1 VDQTVFDRTIST
13 GVLPETPPTHHQ
25 PRGPRMAPMKKGRYE
40 IRGKLGEGGMGVVF
54 RAWDPPPMAREVAFK
69 TLPAFPDRLALE
81 LFYKECSILKSMSHP
96 NVVEIFDMGEF
107 EEEGRR
113 KPYFVM
119 PLLPGQTLDDIIR
132 NTSHRLTVQRIVD
145 IISQTC
151 RGLQAAHDHGL
162 IHRDLKPSNIFVMAD
177 DSVKIIDFGVAH
189 AVDVRS
195 RSAGFSK
202 GTLLYMAP
210 EQVQHKPVSPQ
221 SDIFSL
227 GVVCYEALTRRQPFR
242 GSTEEEVVEAI
253 QTFIPP
259 PASDINPAVGQ
270 TISRVVHKAMA
281 KQPWNRYDSVKEF
294 GDTLQ
299 KALRNEPIELFDPA
313 RIQPRLQRASK
324 ALEGGDYQFAGE
336 IVGELEAEGTV
347 DPQLTLLR
355 NQIDQVTRQR
365 TIAQLLESA
374 RARYEEEEDPLA
386 LQKIQEVLRLDP
398 SHAAALGLKS
408 KIDERRSE
416 RQIEQWVRLARQH
429 IDHHSYSPARD
440 ALQNVL
446 ALKPNDTRA
455 ARLLKEVE
463 AEEQGYLRL
472 RREKTEKYQ
481 AALNAWKNG
490 EVSEALSQMK
500 VVLDL
505 DRRAPD
511 SSSPETAA
519 TYQVFY
525 NKVRS
530 EHDAINGGYAEARR
544 QLDAREFTKALQ
556 ICQEFLA
563 KYPGHA
569 LFQALKFDVEEQQRQ
584 ELSAYIAEIARGLD
598 AEADLDAKV
607 SLLREAV
614 GRYPDEP
621 HFRRPLK
628 ATEDKRDLV
637 NSIVARARVH
647 EERGQISEA
656 LNDLEILQT
665 IYTQYPGLKFE
676 KERLQRRL
684 EQQAR
689 QAAKAG
695 WVSQIDRHLEVA
707 NYSRALELLDS
718 ADGEFPDD
726 AELVELRKLALQ
738 GLERASQAEQL
749 LIEGQD
755 LCARGEIDRGIEVL
769 TRAWQLDDRPAI
781 RTLLRDLLVQQA
793 QAALEHDPQ
802 AGGVLAERALE
813 LDPHHAMARSIR
825 AHALDHQRDEAVT
838 RSAAQARRLQ
848 LAGDLTGAIAEVE
861 NALLAYPGDTRLA
874 ALLDTLKKDLQSR
887 SRSRVLEVGPT
898 PTLRPSVGVAVVDA
912 APPEPVQTIVPS
924 VPDGTIIRPP
934 AAAAPKAAPRPPV
947 KEPAVAWPKIVAL
960 ARPLMTRRA
969 LIGTAATVVIL
980 VLALAL
986 VRILRP
992 TSEAPAVAAAT
1003 IPIHILSSPPGATI
1017 KINNEV
1023 RGTSDV
1029 NVALES
1035 GTYQVE
1041 ATLPGYETAT
1051 ATMSV
1056 GPGTPS
1062 EMTLTLTP
1070 LLGSLR
1076 IMTSDPE
1083 SSDVW
1088 LDDSPAGKVERGS
1101 FTLDAV
1107 GPGQHVLRISTPQ
1120 QKIPDASIAFV
1131 SEAGAIP
1138 AVTTMTMPD
1147 RQAIVISSRL
1157 GGGRIQSSLA
1167 AVDVAIDGMPQ
1178 GRLTE
1183 KGLDIATLETGI
1195 HELTLGAGNDVRKM
1209 SFTVG
1214 NAPGIDVILFSDR
1227 NVGSML
1233 VLADQDDALVFL
1245 DGQAYPTRTQGGLLR
1260 IPNLATT
1267 KHTVR
1272 VVKDGF
1278 KASVTE
1284 TVSIVKG
1291 QEAAVKFALAPV
1303 DRFASLA
1310 LERMAPGVQVSVDD
1324 TVIGKVGA
1332 DGRFSHNTVNP
1343 GRHTV
1348 QFTLAGHETVRMPRE
1363 FIAGETV
1370 SLSDVALPASQGFL
1384 EILADAT
1391 TEISVTRGGQ
1401 EVQRLTGTKQI
1412 ALQPASYNVTFQ
1424 GRAGVPSSATAA
1436 VVAGESRTLDLRNR
1450 IITGLELFDDPDRWR
1465 KTDDKWSSRTGG
1477 GFVLYNRVRPIGRF
1491 AFTVLMPRGRVLR
1504 GARPV
1509 RWVFGYSDP
1518 RNYVAFQIDDKNL
1531 TRTEVIDGKRQ
1542 AEQRFPLN
1550 FPENTPF
1557 IHLSVEVRSNQLV
1570 HQVSPDGKDWRAL
1583 DTFTRSIADGKFGFN
1598 LPDRDDE
1605 ISVSNFLFHPA
1616 SER

>member
-1 VDQTVFDRTIST
+1 
-13 GVLPETPPTHHQ
+13 
-25 PRGPRMAPMKKGRYE
+25 MAPMKKGRYE

-119 PLLPGQTLDDIIR
+119 PLLPGQTLDEIIR

-151 RGLQAAHDHGL
+151 RGLQAAHDQGL
-162 IHRDLKPSNIFVMAD
+162 IHRDLKPSNIFVMSD

-313 RIQPRLQRASK
+313 RILPRLQRASK

-336 IVGELEAEGTV
+336 IVGELEAEGTI
-347 DPQLTLLR
+347 DPQLTMLR
-355 NQIDQVTRQR
+355 TQIDQVTRQR
-365 TIAQLLESA
+365 TIAQLMESA
-374 RARYEEEEDPLA
+374 RARFEEEEDPLA

-408 KIDERRSE
+408 KIEERRSA
-416 RQIEQWVRLARQH
+416 RQIEQWIRLARQH
-429 IDHHSYSPARD
+429 IDHHSNSPARD
-440 ALQNVL
+440 ALKNVL
-446 ALKPNDTRA
+446 ELRPNDTQA
-455 ARLLKEVE
+455 TRLLKEVE

-511 SSSPETAA
+511 SSSPETGA

-544 QLDAREFTKALQ
+544 QLASREFAKALQ
-556 ICQEFLA
+556 ICLDFLA
-563 KYPGHA
+563 RYPGHA
-569 LFQALKFDVEEQQRQ
+569 LFQALKFDIEEQERQ
-584 ELSAYIAEIARGLD
+584 ERSAYIAEIHRRLD
-598 AEADLDAKV
+598 AELDLDAKV

-621 HFRRPLK
+621 HFKQPLK

-665 IYTQYPGLKFE
+665 IYSPYPGLKFE
-676 KERLQRRL
+676 KERLQKRL
-684 EQQAR
+684 EQQTL
-689 QAAKAG
+689 QAAKAA

-707 NYSRALELLDS
+707 NYPRAIELLDS
-718 ADGEFPDD
+718 ADDEFPDD
-726 AELVELRKLALQ
+726 PELVALRKLALQ
-738 GLERASQAEQL
+738 GLARSNEADELFTEA
-749 LIEGQD
+749 QD
-755 LCARGEIDRGIEVL
+755 LCARGEFERGLEVL
-769 TRAWQLDDRPAI
+769 TRAWQLDDRPSI
-781 RTLLRDLLVQQA
+781 RNALRDLLVQQA
-793 QAALEHDPQ
+793 QTIRDRDPQ
-802 AGGVLAERALE
+802 AAGVLAERALE
-813 LDPHHAMARSIR
+813 LDPNHAVARSIR
-825 AHALDHQRDEAVT
+825 AHALDHRRDEAVS
-838 RSAAQARRLQ
+838 RSMAEARQLQ
-848 LAGDLTGAIAEVE
+848 LDRDFTRAIAVIE
-861 NALLAYPGDTRLA
+861 NALSAYPGEARLT
-874 ALLDTLKKDLQSR
+874 ALLDTLRRDFQSQSR
-887 SRSRVLEVGPT
+887 SRSRGPDGARA
-898 PTLRPSVGVAVVDA
+898 PTLAPTLGVAVVDIPPHEAAQADAPPPVLGATVLRPA
-912 APPEPVQTIVPS
+912 APP
-924 VPDGTIIRPP
+924 
-934 AAAAPKAAPRPPV
+934 APKATPRPPV
-947 KEPAVAWPKIVAL
+947 KKPAATWPKIAAV

-969 LIGTAATVVIL
+969 LIATAATVVIL
-980 VLALAL
+980 VLALVL
-986 VRILRP
+986 VRVLRP
-992 TSEAPAVAAAT
+992 TSQAASIAAVT

-1017 KINNEV
+1017 KINNEA

-1029 NVALES
+1029 NVALGS
-1035 GTYQVE
+1035 GTYQLE

-1051 ATMSV
+1051 ATISV

-1070 LLGSLR
+1070 LLSTLR

-1088 LDDSPAGKVERGS
+1088 LDNSPAGKVERGN
-1101 FTLDAV
+1101 FTLDGV
-1107 GPGQHVLRISTPQ
+1107 GPGQHVLKISTPQ

-1138 AVTTMTMPD
+1138 AVTTMTMPE
-1147 RQAIVISSRL
+1147 RQALVISTRS

-1183 KGLDIATLETGI
+1183 KGLDLATLETGI
-1195 HELTLGAGNDVRKM
+1195 HQLTLGVGTEVRTM

-1214 NAPGIDVILFSDR
+1214 NMPAIDIILFSDR
-1227 NVGSML
+1227 NVGSVL
-1233 VLADQDDALVFL
+1233 VSADQDDAVVFL
-1245 DGQAYPTRTQGGLLR
+1245 DGQAYPARTQGGQLR

-1278 KASVTE
+1278 KSSATE
-1284 TVSIVKG
+1284 TVTIAKG
-1291 QEAAVKFALAPV
+1291 QEFVVKVALAPV

-1310 LERMAPGVQVSVDD
+1310 LERIAPAGVQVSVDD

-1332 DGRFSHNTVNP
+1332 DGRLSHNSVNP
-1343 GRHTV
+1343 GRRTV
-1348 QFTLAGHETVRMPRE
+1348 QFTLAGHEPERRTRE
-1363 FIAGETV
+1363 FVAGETV
-1370 SLSDVALPASQGFL
+1370 SFSDVTLRPSEGFL
-1384 EILADAT
+1384 DIQADAT
-1391 TEISVTRGGQ
+1391 TEVSIMRGDH
-1401 EVQRLTGTKQI
+1401 EVKKITGSMKVP
-1412 ALQPASYNVTFQ
+1412 LPPGSYNITAK
-1424 GRAGVPSSATAA
+1424 GPAGTPTPATVAI
-1436 VVAGESRTLDLRNR
+1436 VVAGESKTLDLRNS
-1450 IITGLELFDDPDRWR
+1450 IITGLEFFDAPERWVKGDNNWFTR
-1465 KTDDKWSSRTGG
+1465 KGG
-1477 GFVLYNRVRPIGRF
+1477 GFALSNKPRPIGRI
-1491 AFTVLMPRGRVLR
+1491 AFTIRRPSGSRIPGRRGK
-1504 GARPV
+1504 PV
-1509 RWVFGYSDP
+1509 QWVVGYTNP
-1518 RNYVAFQIDDKNL
+1518 GNYLALQIDDKNF
-1531 TRTEVIDGKRQ
+1531 TRAEVIDGKRQ

-1550 FPENTPF
+1550 LPDNTSF
-1557 IHLSVEVRSNQLV
+1557 IHVNIAVGLNQLV
-1570 HQVSPDGKDWRAL
+1570 HHVSPDGNQWRSL
-1583 DTFTRSIADGKFGFN
+1583 DTWTRSIPDGKFGFN

-1605 ISVSNFLFHPA
+1605 IIVSNFRFHPA